1 MYAKPPLEQI
11 VPDPDSKMSQD
22 FNALAG
28 SLKDLE
34 QFTCSATP
42 AHTTVHFLPP
52 TQPHPY
58 PPPHPVGWPMGVFH
72 CISLVNQGVLPFLIY
87 TRLPCFIHKIKKV
100 LTNLVLPPKSGNKD
114 SLHER
119 KKCSSCSSDK
129 IMVGGL
135 G

>member
-42 AHTTVHFLPP
+42 AHTTVHSTPPVSTPTPSGVACGSLP
-52 TQPHPY
+52 
-58 PPPHPVGWPMGVFH
+58 
-72 CISLVNQGVLPFLIY
+72 
-87 TRLPCFIHKIKKV
+87 
-100 LTNLVLPPKSGNKD
+100 
-114 SLHER
+114 LHLF
-119 KKCSSCSSDK
+119 S
-129 IMVGGL
+129 
-135 G
+135 